1 MLTPRVI
8 SIVVAIVMTSAACAG
23 THVAAPRT
31 RLNVTVYRGH
41 SSQRFTLTCN
51 PSGGSA
57 PDQAAACR
65 ALEDFL
71 PRSVRS
77 HTFCSCTLYVNRI
90 VVRGVLDGRELSEP
104 VEVSACA
111 ACGLGDQASG
121 DATRAFAAFHLPPG

>member
-1 MLTPRVI
+1 MLKRFSM
-8 SIVVAIVMTSAACAG
+8 SIVVAIVTASAACAG

-31 RLNVTVYRGH
+31 RLNVIVYRGH

-71 PRSVRS
+71 PRSVDS
-77 HTFCSCTLYVNRI
+77 HTFCGCTLYVNRI
-90 VVRGVLDGRELSEP
+90 IVRGVLNGQDLGEP

-111 ACGLGDQASG
+111 ACGLGGQGSKDV
-121 DATRAFAAFHLPPG
+121 TRVFAAFHLTQD